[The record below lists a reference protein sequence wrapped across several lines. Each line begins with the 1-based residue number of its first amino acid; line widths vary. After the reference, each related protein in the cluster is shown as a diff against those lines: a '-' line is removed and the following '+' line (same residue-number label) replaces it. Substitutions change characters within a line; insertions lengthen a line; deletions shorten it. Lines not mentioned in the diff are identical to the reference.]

1 MSTTA
6 IQSFNNANLSLVKVG
21 NKYTIKYSGNPFVLE
36 AGPASKKVQQGFY
49 AYKLKEKKRWD
60 SVNHRCTEDVTGEH
74 QLAVKVKCDYKN
86 PTVDEDL
93 FETVLQQIQE
103 FVRIALIKNK
113 DLTDTNQSSKQLS
126 PLLQYPKALNFD
138 TSKPVKSKD
147 GEFVYKGG
155 MSPILYLNCLY
166 SATPSKFIE
175 QKHTIFK
182 VVGGRGNGE
191 KVEFLT
197 ENEVD
202 KNVHFQGAYFIE
214 FGDVYKYNSTWYIK
228 AKLLIAIVTTIELN
242 DIKLGDLGA
251 DYVI

>member
-1 MSTTA
+1 MSITT
-6 IQSFNNANLSLVKVG
+6 IQSFNSANLSLVKVA
-21 NKYTIKYSGNPFVLE
+21 NKYTIKYSGKPFVLE

-74 QLAVKVKCDYKN
+74 QLAVKVKCDCKN

-113 DLTDTNQSSKQLS
+113 DLTDTQSSKQLS

-138 TSKPVKSKD
+138 TGKPVKSKD

-182 VVGGRGNGE
+182 VVDGA
-191 KVEFLT
+191 KTMMLK
-197 ENEVD
+197 ENQVSTD
-202 KNVHFQGAYFIE
+202 VHFQGAFFVE

-228 AKLLIAIVTTIELN
+228 AKLLTAIVTTIKVN
-242 DIKLGDLGA
+242 DIKLEDLGA